1 MQKINSTTSLRD
13 AIVYLEK
20 KQFDE
25 KEMLKEQ
32 FHLAYNSMRPINL
45 IKSTFK
51 EATAS
56 MNLKESVLNT
66 SLGLASGYL
75 SKKIFEGASRN
86 PIKRFFGSAL
96 MFAIINL
103 VAKNSATLKL
113 PGKKLLDP
121 VKITP
126 GERVKEI

>member
-1 MQKINSTTSLRD
+1 MRKINSTTSLRD

-20 KQFDE
+20 KQVDE
-25 KEMLKEQ
+25 KELLKEQ
-32 FHLAYNSMRPINL
+32 LHLAYNSMRPINL

-56 MNLKESVLNT
+56 MNLNESILST

-86 PIKRFFGSAL
+86 PIKRFFGSVL
-96 MFAIINL
+96 MFAITSL
-103 VAKNSATLKL
+103 VAKKPDAFKS
-113 PGKKLLDP
+113 PGKKLLDS